1 MGKMNVNK
9 IDSSTPIRVER
20 QNDIKGPVR
29 EQTRSVAQRRPAN
42 DDRLDLSS
50 QGSEVGNLVEQLK
63 QMPEI
68 RQDKVNSLR
77 EQVAAGTYRPSNQ
90 DIAKAIVND
99 EKA

>member
-9 IDSSTPIRVER
+9 IDSPTPIRVER

-29 EQTRSVAQRRPAN
+29 EQTRSVAQRRPATE
-42 DDRLDLSS
+42 DRLDLSS
-50 QGSEVGNLVEQLK
+50 RGSEVGNLVEQLK
-63 QMPEI
+63 QMPDL

-77 EQVAAGTYRPSNQ
+77 EQVANETYRPSNQ
-90 DIAKAIVND
+90 DIASAILKD